1 MPNCD
6 AAHTATCPGSR
17 ISANPC
23 RSMYITGDVAVEYF
37 MNKLI
42 GIVLVVYLIGDP
54 DLSMLEGLNVA
65 REYVITTMLMVVSAP
80 WIRAQ
85 FDS

>member
-1 MPNCD
+1 
-6 AAHTATCPGSR
+6 
-17 ISANPC
+17 
-23 RSMYITGDVAVEYF
+23 MYITGDVAVEYF

-42 GIVLVVYLIGDP
+42 GIVLVVYLFGDP

-85 FDS
+85 FDN